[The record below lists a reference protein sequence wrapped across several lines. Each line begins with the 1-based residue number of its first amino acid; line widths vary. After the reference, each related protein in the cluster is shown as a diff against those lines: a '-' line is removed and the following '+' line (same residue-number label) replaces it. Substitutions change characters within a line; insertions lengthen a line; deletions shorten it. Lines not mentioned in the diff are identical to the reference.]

1 MSGLVPPPPP
11 PGPGVQPPFVA
22 PPTDGARRRRLTA
35 VWLSI
40 GAVVV
45 LIVAGAVGGVGF
57 VVLASRAISDQAEA
71 AVTEYLGALRDEKF
85 DKAYGLL
92 CEPARAAISGD
103 DFAAA
108 QLRASR
114 VTGFQVGRTVLGSDI
129 IVPATVQR
137 ANGSV
142 RSVDFAMRQDTR
154 TGRLEVCG
162 EAD

>member
-1 MSGLVPPPPP
+1 MTPSGGPLAYGPPPPPPAPPGPPQPAPLGPPPP

-71 AVTEYLGALRDEKF
+71 AVTDYLGALRDEKF
-85 DKAYGLL
+85 DKAYG
-92 CEPARAAISGD
+92 
-103 DFAAA
+103 
-108 QLRASR
+108 
-114 VTGFQVGRTVLGSDI
+114 
-129 IVPATVQR
+129 
-137 ANGSV
+137 
-142 RSVDFAMRQDTR
+142 
-154 TGRLEVCG
+154 
-162 EAD
+162 